1 MQIFLCCEEKV
12 MRIEDNENYKKN
24 CKLYLIVM
32 MSKCNKQKVF
42 LYAKYIFERIILIF
56 FWFGGEMWPGHVF
69 VRFTKLNYSC
79 ESLCICMSV
88 GVWEEGNENKE
99 YLNSLPSQKK
109 QTQRKKNLYVFL
121 LFNSKLTKLTFAQIS
136 VINLKLSKD
145 QFTFQT

>member
-1 MQIFLCCEEKV
+1 
-12 MRIEDNENYKKN
+12 
-24 CKLYLIVM
+24 
-32 MSKCNKQKVF
+32 
-42 LYAKYIFERIILIF
+42 
-56 FWFGGEMWPGHVF
+56 
-69 VRFTKLNYSC
+69 
-79 ESLCICMSV
+79 MSV

>member
-1 MQIFLCCEEKV
+1 MVVNVVRLLIYADICYAVKNKLWESSRI
-12 MRIEDNENYKKN
+12 MRTTKN
-24 CKLYLIVM
+24 CKAYLIVM

-42 LYAKYIFERIILIF
+42 LYAKYIYEYIILIF
-56 FWFGGEMWPGHVF
+56 FWFGGEIWPGHVF

-109 QTQRKKNLYVFL
+109 QTRRKKNLYVFRS
-121 LFNSKLTKLTFAQIS
+121 FSLTNFFVYRQCK
-136 VINLKLSKD
+136 
-145 QFTFQT
+145 